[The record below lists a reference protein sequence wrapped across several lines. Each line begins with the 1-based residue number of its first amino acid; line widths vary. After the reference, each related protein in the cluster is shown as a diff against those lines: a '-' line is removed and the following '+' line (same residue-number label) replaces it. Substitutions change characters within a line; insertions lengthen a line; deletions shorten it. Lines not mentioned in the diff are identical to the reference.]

1 VLYSKGQTLEEKIKA
16 KCISFSVSLEM
27 KSLSGC
33 LRKDMLFFNI
43 KTIFLVTGKLYEPS
57 SFFNFYFKIEN
68 IRIILLGQCN
78 SYV

>member
-1 VLYSKGQTLEEKIKA
+1 MLYSKGQTLEEKIKA

-43 KTIFLVTGKLYEPS
+43 KTVFLVTGKLYEPS
-57 SFFNFYFKIEN
+57 SFLTFILKLKILE
-68 IRIILLGQCN
+68 
-78 SYV
+78 